1 MIKHRIG
8 LSATVLVCLLGLS
21 ACGGGGGSAGTPSNP
36 APTESPMLGISASN
50 YQVVGQSAV
59 SSAFFL
65 NDTGGVITGAE
76 TGSDP
81 RLLRHAVDTAR
92 RAMSV
97 ASGRQALL
105 TGAEVRETV
114 PCSQGG
120 SLAVTV
126 TDVNNNG
133 NFDLGDSLSLDAQ
146 SCKEDGD
153 VMNGRISL
161 SVQALTGVYDSSNY
175 SATLAMTLTAF
186 NVTTGSDMAQ
196 GDGTIT
202 LTVSQTPAGVGE
214 VVLATSRLVL
224 SGRAGGQNFT
234 TTLTDT
240 KLTLRIETVNGS
252 PRTSISYNSS
262 LAGSGFDNKQVL
274 ITTPQ
279 PLVITGSDTYPSSG
293 YLLVQGNASS
303 ALRIT
308 AVNRTQAR
316 LELDAQGD
324 GAYETQVLKTW
335 AELE

>member
-8 LSATVLVCLLGLS
+8 LSATVLACLLGLS
-21 ACGGGGGSAGTPSNP
+21 ACGGGGGSAGTPSSS
-36 APTESPMLGISASN
+36 APDSTLLGISASN

-59 SSAFFL
+59 SSALFL
-65 NDTGGVITGAE
+65 NDTGSVVTGAE
-76 TGSDP
+76 SGGDP

-92 RAMSV
+92 RAMGV
-97 ASGRQALL
+97 ASARPALL
-105 TGAEVRETV
+105 TGVEVRETV

-120 SLAVTV
+120 SLAVSV
-126 TDVNNNG
+126 NDVNNNG
-133 NFDLGDSLSLDAQ
+133 NFDLGDSLTVDAQ
-146 SCKEDGD
+146 SCREDGD
-153 VMNGRISL
+153 VMQGRISL
-161 SVQALTGVYDSSNY
+161 SVQALAGVYDSNSY

-186 NVTTGSDMAQ
+186 SVTSGSDMAQ

-202 LTVSQTPAGVGE
+202 LTVSQAPTGVSE
-214 VVLATSRLVL
+214 VTLATSRLVL
-224 SGRAGGQNFT
+224 SGRTGGQNFS

-240 KLTLRIETVNGS
+240 KLTLRVEIVNGS

-262 LAGSGFDNKQVL
+262 LVSSSFDNKQVL

-293 YLLVQGNASS
+293 YLMVQGHASS

-308 AVNRTQAR
+308 AVNRSQVR

-324 GAYETQVLKTW
+324 GSYETQVLKTW